1 MKLQSYLIGISI
13 SSLICWLAFILT
25 IFYLNPDA
33 TRVLA
38 LSSLFI
44 SLFFA
49 LAGTFTLVGFFVRTA
64 LSHNELYYAN
74 INVSFREGFLVSLT
88 IIGLL
93 ALQLLKLLTWW
104 DASLFIA
111 IMILVEFY
119 FLTKK

>member
-1 MKLQSYLIGISI
+1 MKLQSYLIGIGA
-13 SSLICWLAFILT
+13 SSVICWVAFVLT
-25 IFYLNPDA
+25 IFYLNPN
-33 TRVLA
+33 TNRTLA
-38 LSSLFI
+38 LSSFFI

-49 LAGTFTLVGFFVRTA
+49 LAGTFTLAGFFIRTA

-74 INVSFREGFLVSLT
+74 INVSFREGFLLSLI
-88 IIGLL
+88 IIGIL

-104 DASLFIA
+104 DASLFVA